1 MADVIMMARRRI
13 APEYILAGLAVLTV
27 ITIVLFMTVGA
38 RGSWG
43 FVLSFRGTKVLTMV
57 LVAYAIGLSTVMFQT
72 VMQNRILTPSIMG
85 FDSLY
90 VLIQTGTVFLFGG
103 LAAATVHPYIKFSVE
118 LGAMLVFSGL
128 LCLWMFSGRHRSLHL
143 MVLVG
148 IVIGTLFRSMSNFMV
163 RIIDPNEFARIQD
176 SLFASFNSLNTDLL
190 TVSMV
195 IIGLAT
201 VVAWRIGHTFD
212 VLSLGRET
220 AINLGVPY
228 KRTVLIILLLVTLLV
243 SVSTALVGPV
253 TFFGLLVA
261 NLGYLMIGT
270 SKHRYVLPA
279 TIMLGVIC
287 LLGGQ
292 LILERV
298 FNFTTAISVI
308 IEFAG
313 GLVFIIL
320 ILRGA
325 AR

>member
-103 LAAATVHPYIKFSVE
+103 LAAATVHPYIKFSIE

-261 NLGYLMIGT
+261 NLGYLMMGT

>member
-1 MADVIMMARRRI
+1 MMARRRM
-13 APEYILAGLAVLTV
+13 APEYILAGLAVLTA

-38 RGSWG
+38 RGSWS
-43 FVLSFRGTKVLTMV
+43 FILSFRGTKVLTMV

-103 LAAATVHPYIKFSVE
+103 LAAATVHPYLKFSIE

-190 TVSMV
+190 AVSMV

-201 VVAWRIGHTFD
+201 LVAWRIGHTFD
-212 VLSLGRET
+212 VLSLGSET

-261 NLGYLMIGT
+261 NLGYLMMGT

-279 TIMLGVIC
+279 TVMLGVVC

>member
-1 MADVIMMARRRI
+1 MMARRRI

-201 VVAWRIGHTFD
+201 LVAWRIGHTFD

-261 NLGYLMIGT
+261 NLGYLMMGT

>member
-103 LAAATVHPYIKFSVE
+103 LAAATVHPYIKFSIE

-201 VVAWRIGHTFD
+201 LVAWRIGHTFD

-261 NLGYLMIGT
+261 NLGYLIMGT

>member
-1 MADVIMMARRRI
+1 MARRRI

>member
-201 VVAWRIGHTFD
+201 LVAWRIGHTFD

-261 NLGYLMIGT
+261 NLGYLMMGT

>member
-1 MADVIMMARRRI
+1 LADVIMMARRRI

-261 NLGYLMIGT
+261 NLGYLMMGT

>member
-1 MADVIMMARRRI
+1 MARRRI

-261 NLGYLMIGT
+261 NLGYLMMGT

>member
-1 MADVIMMARRRI
+1 MMARRRI

-103 LAAATVHPYIKFSVE
+103 LAAATVHPYIKFSIE

-261 NLGYLMIGT
+261 NLGYLMMGT

>member
-90 VLIQTGTVFLFGG
+90 VLIQTATVFLFGG
-103 LAAATVHPYIKFSVE
+103 LAAATVHPYIKFSIE

-261 NLGYLMIGT
+261 NLGYLMMGT

>member
-261 NLGYLMIGT
+261 NLGYLMMGT

>member
-1 MADVIMMARRRI
+1 LADVIMMARRRI

-103 LAAATVHPYIKFSVE
+103 LAAATVHPYIKFSIE

-261 NLGYLMIGT
+261 NLGYLMMGT

>member
-1 MADVIMMARRRI
+1 LADVIMMARRRI

>member
-1 MADVIMMARRRI
+1 MADVIMMARRRM
-13 APEYILAGLAVLTV
+13 APEYILAGLAVLTA

-38 RGSWG
+38 RGSWS
-43 FVLSFRGTKVLTMV
+43 FILSFRGTKVLTMV

-103 LAAATVHPYIKFSVE
+103 LAAATVHPYLKFSIE

-190 TVSMV
+190 AVSMV

-201 VVAWRIGHTFD
+201 LVAWRIGHTFD
-212 VLSLGRET
+212 VLSLGSET

-261 NLGYLMIGT
+261 NLGYLMMGT

-279 TIMLGVIC
+279 TVMLGVVC